1 MKSRKVIYTEGFSKS
16 LKLLI
21 RKHPDL
27 QDTVRV
33 YLDECSTSGTPR
45 TSHRIPKLG
54 EYSAFKDRLPLR
66 GVGKRG
72 GARIIYFC
80 DADCVVALFLYTK
93 SSRENI
99 PLKEIKRALA
109 TEINETLPYNPQE

>member
-27 QDTVRV
+27 QDTVKK
-33 YLDECSTSGTPR
+33 YLDKCSTSGTPY
-45 TSHRIPKLG
+45 TSHQIPKLG
-54 EYSAFKDRLPLR
+54 EYSAFKDRLRLK
-66 GVGKRG
+66 GVGKSG
-72 GARIIYFC
+72 SARIIYSC

-93 SSRENI
+93 SSRKDI
-99 PLKEIKRALA
+99 PLKEIKNALA